1 MKTLLDVCKFLK
13 AAGTYY
19 LATVDGDK
27 PRVRPFGT
35 AHIYNGKLY
44 IQTGKKKAVSHQIA
58 ANPNVEI
65 CAMADGD
72 WLRIEGE
79 LVEDD
84 DRMKAM
90 LRSNLYYQIPNS
102 AIYASY
108 HGEID
113 IRAVYAPDGMTT
125 PYDDMVLLVRGR
137 APIRCVD
144 TEGNTYVV

>member
-13 AAGTYY
+13 ATGTYY

-79 LVEDD
+79 LVEDY
-84 DRMKAM
+84 DRAARISM
-90 LRSNLYYQIPNS
+90 LDATLSLRLCMMRMTATRRYFTLKMPPLPCHRSQSRRKLS
-102 AIYASY
+102 SS
-108 HGEID
+108 D
-113 IRAVYAPDGMTT
+113 
-125 PYDDMVLLVRGR
+125 
-137 APIRCVD
+137 
-144 TEGNTYVV
+144 